1 MGATKAT
8 LIIPRPAASVQ
19 ATGATRPRECRGA
32 SRAPALGHNSARM
45 ADLHQRDLIYDVGMH
60 NGDDTDFYL
69 ARGFRVLAVEADPDL
84 ARAGEERF
92 RRSVAEG
99 RLTILNVGISETD
112 GHGDFWIC
120 DTNREWNSFD
130 RASAAR
136 NGSRHHCVSIQ
147 TRRFSSIL
155 REYGV
160 PHYLKIDIEGKD
172 RQCLEELAA
181 IGPRALPD
189 FVSWENES
197 AGLEPLE
204 IVYGLGYTKFKLIDQ
219 STYEAVSRHFSLT
232 NVVDAVAWRTIRQF
246 RLARWP
252 RLYTLCARLTHRGR
266 LEARF
271 GRRFPMG
278 AAGVWGDELPGR
290 WMTVSEARL
299 TWATASAAH
308 AAKSGS
314 APESFWCDWHAAR

>member
-1 MGATKAT
+1 MAATKGNLNHPPA
-8 LIIPRPAASVQ
+8 AASVQ
-19 ATGATRPRECRGA
+19 ATRATGRARAVAPRRPRG
-32 SRAPALGHNSARM
+32 LGHNSVWM
-45 ADLHQRDLIYDVGMH
+45 ADLYQRDLIYDVGMH

-84 ARAGEERF
+84 ARAGEARF
-92 RRSVAEG
+92 RQAVAEG

-112 GHGDFWIC
+112 GHADFWIC

-136 NGSRHHCVSIQ
+136 SGSRHHSVSIR

-181 IGPRALPD
+181 VVPTALPE
-189 FVSWENES
+189 FVSWENE
-197 AGLEPLE
+197 AEGFEPLE
-204 IVYGLGYTKFKLIDQ
+204 IVHGLGYTRFKLIDQ
-219 STYEAVSRHFSLT
+219 STYEAVSKRFSLT
-232 NVVDAVAWRTIRQF
+232 NFVDAVAWRIIRQF
-246 RLARWP
+246 RLARS
-252 RLYTLCARLTHRGR
+252 RHLYSWCSRFTHRGR

-278 AAGVWGDELPGR
+278 AAGVWGDDLPGR
-290 WMTVSEARL
+290 WMTISEARM
-299 TWATASAAH
+299 TWTTANAAH

-314 APESFWCDWHAAR
+314 APNSFWCDWHAAR